1 VTLLLNLRKGSTEE
15 ELRQFFDTLHEQ
27 PLAPSPTRQALWKS
41 RRQLA
46 PQVFVALNQGV
57 VEQFR
62 RDFTPKLYWGFR
74 LLAVDGT
81 TLRLPSSRKIEQAF
95 GAATDGP
102 PLARVSLLYDI
113 AQDLVI
119 DTQMAALCVSERGLA
134 IEHLAQM
141 GPGDLAI
148 YDRGYPAFWLMAL
161 HRAQGSDW
169 CMRLS
174 RGSFA
179 AAEPFWNSA
188 EHSTVITLTPSAE
201 QRRHC
206 RDQAVS
212 AEPLRIRLVRVRL
225 KGGETEVL
233 ATSVLD
239 TERLPNRAFGALY
252 HKRWNVGEGIKRQK
266 RRAEIENFSGRSPLV
281 IAQDVHAKILALNLA
296 AMVRLVADVVARR
309 HFAHRR
315 DPQQIRWT
323 NTLSDMKNNLVRL
336 LLHAPADVADLWRRL
351 VHSMAIAVDA
361 IRPDRSYPR
370 PNPGK
375 LKPGFHPQ
383 YKRTA

>member
-1 VTLLLNLRKGSTEE
+1 MTLLLNLRKGSTEE

-119 DTQMAALCVSERGLA
+119 DTQMAALCVSERELA

-252 HKRWNVGEGIKRQK
+252 HKRWNV
-266 RRAEIENFSGRSPLV
+266 EIYQSWCLRKV
-281 IAQDVHAKILALNLA
+281 IIRTGVGT
-296 AMVRLVADVVARR
+296 RR
-309 HFAHRR
+309 HPHGCVAPTDGGPHGGRAAARSRHRQPIGANGFFRPARLCVPEPTR
-315 DPQQIRWT
+315 DG
-323 NTLSDMKNNLVRL
+323 S
-336 LLHAPADVADLWRRL
+336 
-351 VHSMAIAVDA
+351 S
-361 IRPDRSYPR
+361 
-370 PNPGK
+370 
-375 LKPGFHPQ
+375 
-383 YKRTA
+383 